1 MAMTQGIAFLP
12 RMAQTHDFGRRCEAL
27 AAAELTCRGWNLVA
41 RNFRHGHKEVDLIVR
56 RGRTVAFVEVKG
68 RSGSAFGHPL
78 EAIGAGK
85 RREVESAARGW
96 IARHGRPGDRY
107 RFDAVAVIRNSRNES
122 HIEHIE
128 DAWRPGE

>member
-1 MAMTQGIAFLP
+1 MG
-12 RMAQTHDFGRRCEAL
+12 RTHDFGRRCETL
-27 AAAELTCRGWNLVA
+27 AAAELARRGWRIVA
-41 RNFRHGHKEVDLIVR
+41 RNFRHGHKEVDLIVQ

-68 RSGSAFGHPL
+68 RSGPAFGHPL
-78 EAIGAGK
+78 EAIGAVK

-107 RFDAVAVIRNSRNES
+107 RFDAVAVIRYCRNDSRV
-122 HIEHIE
+122 EHLE

>member
-1 MAMTQGIAFLP
+1 MG
-12 RMAQTHDFGRRCEAL
+12 RSHDFGRRCEAL
-27 AAAELTCRGWNLVA
+27 AAAELAARGWVIVA

-56 RGRTVAFVEVKG
+56 RGHTIAFVEVKG
-68 RSGSAFGHPL
+68 RSGQAFGHPL
-78 EAIGAGK
+78 EAIGHGK

-107 RFDAVAVIRNSRNES
+107 RFDAVSVILNGREPARID
-122 HIEHIE
+122 HIV

>member
-1 MAMTQGIAFLP
+1 MAMAQDIAFLP
-12 RMAQTHDFGRRCEAL
+12 RMGRTHDFGRRCEAL
-27 AAAELTCRGWNLVA
+27 AAAELSRRGWRILA

-68 RSGSAFGHPL
+68 RSGPRFGHPL
-78 EAIGAGK
+78 EAIGTGK

-96 IARHGRPGDRY
+96 IARNGEPGERY
-107 RFDAVAVIRNSRNES
+107 RFDAVAVIRDGRADSRV
-122 HIEHIE
+122 EHHE